1 MKKNINKNISDGKS
15 FSIIK
20 KPLMTEK
27 STNLNQYNQ
36 YSFIVNKDSC
46 SNAIKKAIE
55 KIFKVKV
62 TKVNTSVVR
71 GKLKSFKGNL
81 GYKKDFKKAVVTLAE
96 GNTID
101 SSLGIK

>member
-1 MKKNINKNISDGKS
+1 MKKNINKNISDEKS

-20 KPLMTEK
+20 KTLMTEK

-36 YSFIVNKDSC
+36 YSFIVSKDSC
-46 SNAIKKAIE
+46 SNEIKQAIE

-62 TKVNTSVVR
+62 TKVNTLVMR

-81 GYKKDFKKAVVTLAE
+81 GYKNDFKKAVVTLAE